1 MTTRLALALA
11 ASLGLAMPAYAQAAP
26 ATTTAAET
34 SNPFAAESPLP
45 LHYPQFDKIKDSDF
59 APAFDA
65 GMAQQLKEIDAIAD
79 NPEAPSF
86 DNTIL
91 AMEKSGQ
98 QLNRAQT
105 VFFSLVGADTNDARN
120 KLRADYAA
128 RFAAHGD
135 AIGLN
140 GKLFARIQ
148 ALYDKRDTL
157 GLDAE
162 GVRLVERY
170 HTDFVRSGAKL
181 SDADKAKL
189 KAMNSEL
196 AELGSKFSDNVL
208 KDVNASAV
216 VIDDAKQ
223 LDGFTPE
230 QIAAAAEVAKTRKL
244 EGKYV
249 ITLLNTTGQP
259 PESEL
264 TDRATRQ
271 KIHEASIARGS
282 HGGEFDNRAII
293 ARIMKL
299 RAERANLL
307 GYPNHA
313 AYVLE
318 DETAKTPQAV
328 NDMLGKLA
336 PAAVAN
342 AKREAADLQAMIK
355 KEGGDFELAPWDWSF
370 YTEKV
375 RKDKFNFDESQL
387 KPYFELNNVLENGV
401 FYAANQLYGLTF
413 KKRTDLPLYHPD
425 IATYD
430 VFDADGK
437 QLAIFIADMYARP
450 SKRGGAWMNSYVSQS
465 GLTGYKPVV
474 ANHLNIPKPPA
485 GKPTLLTWDE
495 VTTAFH
501 EFGHALHGMFS
512 NVEYPYFTGTSVP
525 RDFVEY
531 PSQVNEMWA
540 DWPAILKNYAKHYE
554 TGAPMPQEL
563 LDKVI
568 AASKFNQGFATTEYL
583 GAAML
588 DQRWHQIGSD
598 QVPDAAGVMKFEADA
613 LAADGLNYP
622 PVPPRYRTPYFSH
635 IMGGYSAGY
644 YAYIWSEVLDANSVE
659 WFEQHGGLTRA
670 NGDHFRKTLL
680 SQGGSKDALQLF
692 QDFAGHA
699 PKIEPLLKKR
709 GLVAEVSDGAVPAPA
724 PETGK
729 E

>member
-11 ASLGLAMPAYAQAAP
+11 ASLGLAMPAYAQDAAP
-26 ATTTAAET
+26 ATAEAATAA
-34 SNPFAAESPLP
+34 NPFFAESPLP

-65 GMAQQLKEIDAIAD
+65 GMAEQLKEIDAIAN

-128 RFAAHGD
+128 KFAAHSD
-135 AIGLN
+135 AIALN
-140 GKLFARIQ
+140 GKLFARIA

-170 HTDFVRSGAKL
+170 HTDFVRAGAKL

-216 VIDDAKQ
+216 VIDDVKQ

-230 QIAAAAEVAKTRKL
+230 QIAAAADVAKARKL
-244 EGKYV
+244 DGKYV

-271 KIHEASIARGS
+271 KLHEASVARGS

-293 ARIMKL
+293 SRIMKL

-355 KEGGDFELAPWDWSF
+355 KEGGDFRTGAVGLVLLYREGAQGQVQLRRIPAQAVFRVEQRAGERRVLRRQPA
-370 YTEKV
+370 V
-375 RKDKFNFDESQL
+375 R
-387 KPYFELNNVLENGV
+387 P
-401 FYAANQLYGLTF
+401 
-413 KKRTDLPLYHPD
+413 DLQEAH
-425 IATYD
+425 
-430 VFDADGK
+430 
-437 QLAIFIADMYARP
+437 R
-450 SKRGGAWMNSYVSQS
+450 
-465 GLTGYKPVV
+465 
-474 ANHLNIPKPPA
+474 PA
-485 GKPTLLTWDE
+485 G
-495 VTTAFH
+495 
-501 EFGHALHGMFS
+501 
-512 NVEYPYFTGTSVP
+512 
-525 RDFVEY
+525 
-531 PSQVNEMWA
+531 
-540 DWPAILKNYAKHYE
+540 
-554 TGAPMPQEL
+554 
-563 LDKVI
+563 
-568 AASKFNQGFATTEYL
+568 
-583 GAAML
+583 
-588 DQRWHQIGSD
+588 
-598 QVPDAAGVMKFEADA
+598 
-613 LAADGLNYP
+613 
-622 PVPPRYRTPYFSH
+622 VPPRRARPTTCSTPTAS
-635 IMGGYSAGY
+635 S
-644 YAYIWSEVLDANSVE
+644 WPSSSPTC
-659 WFEQHGGLTRA
+659 TRA
-670 NGDHFRKTLL
+670 
-680 SQGGSKDALQLF
+680 SPSA
-692 QDFAGHA
+692 AA
-699 PKIEPLLKKR
+699 R
-709 GLVAEVSDGAVPAPA
+709 G
-724 PETGK
+724 
-729 E
+729 